1 MDVDEQ
7 SSGSFFARFLLGAV
21 ALVFLPLAAIGIVA
35 LLQDDDADA
44 VTATGST
51 TVDVTLSEFAIKGDL
66 QAPAGRVVLA
76 VTNAGSAEHNLNL
89 EGGPGTTNLASG
101 ATEEVDLG
109 ELAAGSYTLLCTIP
123 GHAEAGMKA
132 TLTVTEGG
140 SGGSGGSGGEDHS
153 GHGGSG
159 EPDYAALDEAM
170 LESIRA
176 FPATTEGA
184 GNQPLEPTVLA
195 DGTKEFTLTASIID
209 WEVEPGKTVK
219 AWAYNNQVPGPEI
232 RVDVGDH
239 VRVVLKNQLPM
250 GTDVHHHGLDLPFE
264 MDGVAPI
271 TQELVRSGEEFVY
284 EFDASKPA
292 VAMYHAHHHGQM
304 QVPNGLFGA
313 FYVGEMPLPKGQTI
327 SGTTIPADLTIARRI
342 TMVLNDA
349 GVIGFSLNG
358 KSFPATEPYAVKN
371 GDWIEVSY
379 FNEGMQIHPMHQHQ
393 FPQLVIARDGIPLDQ
408 PYWAD
413 TVSVAP
419 GERYTVLM
427 NPNQAGTWVW
437 HCHIL
442 NHVERESGMF
452 GMVTALVVE

>member
-7 SSGSFFARFLLGAV
+7 ESGRFFARFLFGAV

-35 LLQDDDADA
+35 VVQDDGADA
-44 VTATGST
+44 VTATAST
-51 TVDVTLSEFAIKGDL
+51 TLDVSLSEFAIKGDL
-66 QAPAGRVVLA
+66 EAPAGRVIVSA
-76 VTNAGSAEHNLNL
+76 TNNGSAEHNLTL
-89 EGGPGTTNLASG
+89 EGGAGTPNLASG
-101 ATEEVDLG
+101 ATGEVDLG
-109 ELAAGSYTLLCTIP
+109 ELEAGSYVLLCTIP
-123 GHAEAGMKA
+123 GHAEAGMKT
-132 TLTVTEGG
+132 TLVVTEGASG
-140 SGGSGGSGGEDHS
+140 SASAGAGDHS
-153 GHGGSG
+153 GHDMTA
-159 EPDYAALDEAM
+159 ETDYAALDEAM
-170 LESIRA
+170 LDSIRA
-176 FPATTEGA
+176 FPATTAGA

-195 DGTKEFTLTASIID
+195 DGTKEFHLTASIVD
-209 WEVEPGKTVK
+209 WEVEPGKIVK

-232 RVDVGDH
+232 RVEVGDH
-239 VRVVLKNQLPM
+239 VRVVLKNELPM

-271 TQELVRSGEEFVY
+271 TQDLVRSGEEFVY
-284 EFDASKPA
+284 EFDATRPA

-313 FYVGEMPLPKGQTI
+313 FYVGDMPVPAGRTI
-327 SGTTIPADLTIARRI
+327 SGTTIPADVTIARRI

-442 NHVERESGMF
+442 NHVERETGMF
-452 GMVTALVVE
+452 GMVTALVVQ

>member
-1 MDVDEQ
+1 MEVDERD
-7 SSGSFFARFLLGAV
+7 SGRFFARFLFGAV
-21 ALVFLPLAAIGIVA
+21 ALVFLPLAAIGIIAVV
-35 LLQDDDADA
+35 QDDGADA

-51 TVDVTLSEFAIKGDL
+51 TLDLSLSEFAIKGDL
-66 QAPAGRVVLA
+66 EAPAGRVVLA
-76 VTNAGSAEHNLNL
+76 ATNTGSAEHNLTL
-89 EGGPGTTNLASG
+89 EGGPGTKNLASG
-101 ATEEVDLG
+101 ATGEVDLG
-109 ELAAGSYTLLCTIP
+109 ELEAGSYVLLCTIP
-123 GHAEAGMKA
+123 GHAEAGMKT
-132 TLTVTEGG
+132 TLVVTEGG
-140 SGGSGGSGGEDHS
+140 SGGTSSGSGDHS
-153 GHGGSG
+153 GHDMTD
-159 EPDYAALDEAM
+159 ETDYAALDEAM
-170 LESIRA
+170 LDSIRA

-184 GNQPLEPTVLA
+184 GNQPLEPKVLA
-195 DGTKEFTLTASIID
+195 DGTKEFELTASIID
-209 WEVEPGKTVK
+209 WEVEPGKFVK

-232 RVDVGDH
+232 RVEVGDH
-239 VRVVLKNQLPM
+239 VRVVLKNDLPM

-271 TQELVRSGEEFVY
+271 TQDLVRPGEDFVY
-284 EFDASKPA
+284 EFDATKPA

-313 FYVGEMPLPKGQTI
+313 FYVGDMPVPAGRTI
-327 SGTTIPADLTIARRI
+327 SGTTIPADIKIARRI

-408 PYWAD
+408 PYFAD
-413 TVSVAP
+413 TVTVAP
-419 GERYTVLM
+419 GERFTVLM

-442 NHVERESGMF
+442 NHVERETGMF
-452 GMVTALVVE
+452 GMVTALVVQ